1 MGCFGG
7 KSDAASERNANLEK
21 KIKEDGSMSSKEIK
35 LLLLGS
41 GESGKSTLFK
51 QMKIIHH
58 NGYTQEECLIYKD
71 VIRSN
76 VLQSMKAL
84 VAAAQKLGHSIS
96 DENNKAIA
104 QKIHQIDQEA
114 LLNVSKIYTEELGNE
129 LAALWA
135 DEGIQQTYQDRSN
148 FQLLDSTEYF
158 YSHIDRISKKDF
170 VPNEQDVLRCRVKT
184 TGIVETE
191 FEYNGFKFKLFDVGG
206 QRNERKKWIHCF
218 DNVTAVIFV
227 TAMSE
232 YDLKCYEDD
241 STMRMKESL
250 VLFDEICNSRY
261 FQDTDIILFFNKLD
275 LFKEKIKNV
284 DLKVCFPDYTGGCDY
299 DSASKFI
306 EKEFRDRNQD
316 DGKEIYAHFTCATDT
331 NNIKNVFDNI
341 KEIIL
346 KNNIKN

>member
-1 MGCFGG
+1 
-7 KSDAASERNANLEK
+7 
-21 KIKEDGSMSSKEIK
+21 
-35 LLLLGS
+35 
-41 GESGKSTLFK
+41 
-51 QMKIIHH
+51 
-58 NGYTQEECLIYKD
+58 
-71 VIRSN
+71 
-76 VLQSMKAL
+76 
-84 VAAAQKLGHSIS
+84 
-96 DENNKAIA
+96 
-104 QKIHQIDQEA
+104 
-114 LLNVSKIYTEELGNE
+114 
-129 LAALWA
+129 
-135 DEGIQQTYQDRSN
+135 
-148 FQLLDSTEYF
+148 
-158 YSHIDRISKKDF
+158 
-170 VPNEQDVLRCRVKT
+170 VLRCRVKT

-299 DSASKFI
+299 DSASKYI